1 MLGKLLKYDLKAEY
15 KTYGILYIVLIL
27 TSFLSLI
34 TSKILDNYPKNIVV
48 EVFELIQKLSIAGI
62 PVLSFAIFIVTLVF
76 SINRFYKNLLKD
88 EGYLMHTLPVSTSQL
103 ILSKF
108 IAFFIWSIAAVAVV
122 FLAMSIAAG
131 GFEWINIFAQGY
143 SKGFAGVN
151 QQDFIKFNIYL
162 IIFIVLTPLAFMSH
176 VYLSFAIGQL
186 SSKNKLGMSV
196 LTFVVIYFVEQIVS
210 TIITL
215 LLPNSNVSFEYNSDI
230 GPTAE
235 TIEAFS
241 KLTDYMLIGVIITLL
256 VAAAMYIVSN
266 VILTKKLNLE

>member
-48 EVFELIQKLSIAGI
+48 EVVELIQKLFIAGI

-108 IAFFIWSIAAVAVV
+108 IAFFIWSIAATAVV
-122 FLAMSIAAG
+122 FLAVSIAAG

-230 GPTAE
+230 G
-235 TIEAFS
+235 FS

>member
-48 EVFELIQKLSIAGI
+48 EAIQKLFIAGVS
-62 PVLSFAIFIVTLVF
+62 VLSFSIFIITIVF
-76 SINRFYKNLLKD
+76 SISRFYKNLLKD

-103 ILSKF
+103 ILSKY
-108 IAFFIWSIAAVAVV
+108 IAFFIWSIAAAVV
-122 FLAMSIAAG
+122 VFFAVSISAG

-143 SKGFAGVN
+143 RKGFEIVN
-151 QQDFIKFNIYL
+151 HQDFTKFNIYL
-162 IIFIVLTPLAFMSH
+162 IILIVITPLAFMSH

-186 SSKNKLGMSV
+186 SNKNKLGMSV
-196 LTFVVIYFVEQIVS
+196 AAFVVIYFVEQIVS

-215 LLPNSNVSFEYNSDI
+215 LLPNSGVSFEYNSDI
-230 GPTAE
+230 GPTTE

-241 KLTDYMLIGVIITLL
+241 KITDYMLIGVIITAL

>member
-48 EVFELIQKLSIAGI
+48 EVVELIQKLFIAGI

-122 FLAMSIAAG
+122 FLAVSIAAG

-186 SSKNKLGMSV
+186 SSKNRLGMSV

-230 GPTAE
+230 G
-235 TIEAFS
+235 FS